1 LNNGFQRR
9 WTAETEAALLFSFT
23 VELNVG
29 RRIAWRA
36 RQVTWTHTPDRPTSG
51 SGFAIIIRR
60 SVDEQETDIRGDIR
74 TGVSALTMLNE
85 RWPLMTWEAISE
97 TGSERLRRPPVR

>member
-1 LNNGFQRR
+1 MS
-9 WTAETEAALLFSFT
+9 AAALHG
-23 VELNVG
+23 G
-29 RRIAWRA
+29 RGRSRG
-36 RQVTWTHTPDRPTSG
+36 RTRPTDRPTSG

-60 SVDEQETDIRGDIR
+60 SADEQETDIRGDIR

-85 RWPLMTWEAISE
+85 RWPPMTWEAISE